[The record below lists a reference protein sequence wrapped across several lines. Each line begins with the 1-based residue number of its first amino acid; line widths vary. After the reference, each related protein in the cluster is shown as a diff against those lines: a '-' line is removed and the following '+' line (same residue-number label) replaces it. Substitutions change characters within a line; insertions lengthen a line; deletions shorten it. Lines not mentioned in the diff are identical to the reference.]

1 MHTRH
6 STTALQIYP
15 CLCQLCFHV
24 TCCVFVAALFSM
36 CPCPRLALV
45 TGAAHLSLP
54 PPFALVGSR
63 VEVMHMP
70 ALGSEA

>member
-45 TGAAHLSLP
+45 NGASHLSLSLRACWLELA
-54 PPFALVGSR
+54 F
-63 VEVMHMP
+63 EVMHVP